1 MDTKNT
7 KRKSKPATTPL
18 AREQIMQSM
27 AMDLIE
33 ERLQDKTISNALLL
47 QFLKDTSSKSKLELE
62 KLQEENKLLKAK
74 TAALEAERENSV
86 NTREVME
93 ALRRYSGQ
101 SEADTP
107 I

>member
-1 MDTKNT
+1 METK
-7 KRKSKPATTPL
+7 KVKSKSKPAATPE
-18 AREQIMQSM
+18 AREHMMQAM
-27 AMDLIE
+27 AMDEIE
-33 ERLQDKTISNALLL
+33 KRLRDGSISNALLL

-62 KLQEENKLLKAK
+62 KLAEENKLLKAK

-86 NTREVME
+86 NTKEVLE

-101 SEADTP
+101 SDADMP

>member
-1 MDTKNT
+1 METK
-7 KRKSKPATTPL
+7 KSKKKTKPATSPE
-18 AREQIMQSM
+18 AREQIMQAK

-33 ERLQDKTISNALLL
+33 ERLENGTISNALLL

-86 NTREVME
+86 NTREVLE

-107 I
+107 M

>member
-1 MDTKNT
+1 M
-7 KRKSKPATTPL
+7 
-18 AREQIMQSM
+18 MQAK

-33 ERLQDKTISNALLL
+33 ERLENGTISNSLLL

-86 NTREVME
+86 NTREVLE

-107 I
+107 M